1 MDRKYS
7 TTHKGIAAYLL
18 TKGYEIERVTP
29 GTNPKNGRPNC
40 KIEFNVDQDTGRSMG
55 DSFFE
60 GGVHGDLKEFYDK
73 LSVVGNEIWKAKGG
87 R

>member
-18 TKGYEIERVTP
+18 TQGYEIERVTP
-29 GTNPKNGRPNC
+29 GTNPKTGRPNC
-40 KIEFNVDQDTGRSMG
+40 KIEFNTDQDTGRSMG
-55 DSFFE
+55 DAFFD
-60 GGVHGDLKEFYDK
+60 GNVHGDLKQFYDK
-73 LSVVGNEIWKAKGG
+73 LSEVGNQIWKAKGG